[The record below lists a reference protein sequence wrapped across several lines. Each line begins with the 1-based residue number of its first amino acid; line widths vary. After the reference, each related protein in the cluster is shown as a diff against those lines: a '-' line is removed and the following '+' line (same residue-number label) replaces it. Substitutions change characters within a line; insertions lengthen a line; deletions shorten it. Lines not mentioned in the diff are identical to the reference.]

1 MTKEEIFAT
10 VKEIIYR
17 NTDGISRDE
26 EIELNSHLVN
36 DLNIDSLDRVD
47 ITLAAEREFNIKIE
61 DAIVEDIETVEEIVD
76 MIADKLQI
84 IIMKKDEIFV
94 LVREMIA
101 DYMSE
106 MSIEDITLDS
116 NLSHDIG
123 MDSLDE
129 ITVIA
134 EIEKRFN
141 IRIDDDKWPVFIS
154 VNDLVEEI
162 VRCLDAKK

>member
-1 MTKEEIFAT
+1 
-10 VKEIIYR
+10 
-17 NTDGISRDE
+17 
-26 EIELNSHLVN
+26 
-36 DLNIDSLDRVD
+36 
-47 ITLAAEREFNIKIE
+47 
-61 DAIVEDIETVEEIVD
+61 
-76 MIADKLQI
+76 
-84 IIMKKDEIFV
+84 MKKDEIFV

-106 MSIEDITLDS
+106 VSREDITLDS
-116 NLSHDIG
+116 NLSQDIG

-141 IRIDDDKWPVFIS
+141 IRIDDDKWPDFIS

>member
-1 MTKEEIFAT
+1 MTKKEIF
-10 VKEIIYR
+10 E
-17 NTDGISRDE
+17 
-26 EIELNSHLVN
+26 
-36 DLNIDSLDRVD
+36 
-47 ITLAAEREFNIKIE
+47 
-61 DAIVEDIETVEEIVD
+61 
-76 MIADKLQI
+76 
-84 IIMKKDEIFV
+84 

-116 NLSHDIG
+116 NLSYDIG

-129 ITVIA
+129 ITVIT

-141 IRIDDDKWPVFIS
+141 IVIDDDKWPDFIS